1 MKKVLIA
8 MDNIALLEK
17 IKKCGKYDVHTYD
30 MSTKEDVLEYLEK
43 YRVDVLITKDSL
55 FGNMSKEEYINGIR
69 NFGEKTKVIL
79 CVDKL
84 DEIYKG
90 FLFSKNIFDIIEGN
104 EAGFEDI
111 FNMIDSKDKMIIL
124 KNNSRIAKQSISKN
138 NTLNIL
144 TKQKICVFGTSGAG
158 KSYVA
163 SILAQ
168 ITSRKLK
175 LNTLLVDLDVQ
186 NAAIDIYNNLNS
198 SGNNLQFV
206 MEEIDRGSFNAQM
219 LNELVSKEKKR
230 NGKLS
235 FITNNMGIYE
245 CQNKLSE
252 EYYSKLY
259 SETENEYDVLILDM
273 PSAPFLDVVPYSLTK
288 ADKVFFVVN
297 PNFISMRQA
306 VKYLDLIT
314 NIWKIA
320 KEKVYIVINKAKK
333 DSLSLK
339 QIAAILDGYN
349 ICLEVAEDTR
359 LEGIINGLGELNV
372 ASVDE
377 VDKVAQILGLM
388 SKENTEN
395 EAVLSKIGVSYDN

>member
-1 MKKVLIA
+1 MKKILIA

-17 IKKCGKYDVHTYD
+17 IKRCGKYDVHAYD

-43 YRVDVLITKDSL
+43 YSVDVLITKDTL
-55 FGNMSKEEYINGIR
+55 CGNMNKEDYINGIR
-69 NFGEKTKVIL
+69 NLKQNIKVIL
-79 CVDKL
+79 CVENL
-84 DEIYKG
+84 AETYKG
-90 FLFSKNIFDIIEGN
+90 FLFSKNVFDIIEGN

-124 KNNSRIAKQSISKN
+124 KNTNKIVKQSINKN
-138 NTLNIL
+138 NINIL

-158 KSYVA
+158 KSYIA

-175 LNTLLVDLDVQ
+175 LNTLLVDMDVQ

-198 SGNNLQFV
+198 SGNSLQFV

-314 NIWKIA
+314 NIWKIP
-320 KEKVYIVINKAKK
+320 KEKVCIVINKSKK

-359 LEGIINGLGELNV
+359 LEGIINGLGELNI
-372 ASVDE
+372 ASVDK
-377 VDKVAQILGLM
+377 VDNVAQILGLM
-388 SKENTEN
+388 SNKDAENG
-395 EAVLSKIGVSYDN
+395 ALSKIGVPYDN

>member
-1 MKKVLIA
+1 MKKILIA
-8 MDNIALLEK
+8 MNNVVLLEK
-17 IKKCGKYDVHTYD
+17 IKRCGKYDVHTYD
-30 MSTKEDVLEYLEK
+30 ISTKEDVVDYLKK
-43 YRVDVLITKDSL
+43 YKVDVLITKDL
-55 FGNMSKEEYINGIR
+55 LDGEMDKEEYIESIR
-69 NFGEKTKVIL
+69 NINSDVKIIL

-84 DEIYKG
+84 DEIYRG
-90 FLFSKNIFDIIEGN
+90 FLFSKNVFNIIEGK
-104 EAGFEDI
+104 EAGFTDI
-111 FNMIDSKDKMIIL
+111 FHMIDSKEKIVVL
-124 KNNSRIAKQSISKN
+124 KNNNNIIRENISN
-138 NTLNIL
+138 NKMLNVL

-158 KSYVA
+158 KSYIA

-175 LNTLLVDLDVQ
+175 LNTLLVDMDVQ

-198 SGNNLQFV
+198 SGNSLQFV
-206 MEEIDRGSFNAQM
+206 MEEIDRGSFSSQM
-219 LNELVSKEKKR
+219 LNELVKKERRR

-288 ADKVFFVVN
+288 ADKIFFVVN

-314 NIWKIA
+314 NIWKIQ
-320 KEKVYIVINKAKK
+320 KEKICIVINRSKK

-339 QIAAILDGYN
+339 QIAAILEGYN
-349 ICLEVAEDTR
+349 ICLEVAEDAK
-359 LEGIINGLGELNV
+359 LEGIINGLGEINIPT
-372 ASVDE
+372 
-377 VDKVAQILGLM
+377 VDKVDNVAQILGLM
-388 SKENTEN
+388 SNN
-395 EAVLSKIGVSYDN
+395 EMKNEIPSKLGDAYDN

>member
-1 MKKVLIA
+1 MKKILIA

-17 IKKCGKYDVHTYD
+17 IKRCGKYNVHNYD

-43 YRVDVLITKDSL
+43 YKVDILITKDTLS
-55 FGNMSKEEYINGIR
+55 GDMGKEEYVNCIR
-69 NFGEKTKVIL
+69 NISQSTKVIL

-84 DEIYKG
+84 DEIYRG

-104 EAGFEDI
+104 EAGFSDI
-111 FNMIDSKDKMIIL
+111 FNMIDSKEKMIIL
-124 KNNSRIAKQSISKN
+124 KNNNKIVKQSVSKN
-138 NTLNIL
+138 NSVSIL

-158 KSYVA
+158 KSYIA

-175 LNTLLVDLDVQ
+175 LNTLLVDMDVQ

-198 SGNNLQFV
+198 SGNSLQFV
-206 MEEIDRGSFNAQM
+206 MEEIDRGSFNSQM

-273 PSAPFLDVVPYSLTK
+273 PSAPFLDVVPYSLAK

-314 NIWKIA
+314 NIWKIP
-320 KEKVYIVINKAKK
+320 KEKVCVVINRSKK

-339 QIAAILDGYN
+339 QIAAILEGYN

-359 LEGIINGLGELNV
+359 LEGIINGLGELNMV
-372 ASVDE
+372 S
-377 VDKVAQILGLM
+377 VDKVDNIAQILGIM
-388 SKENTEN
+388 SNKNTEN
-395 EAVLSKIGVSYDN
+395 ETNTHLGVSYDN

>member
-1 MKKVLIA
+1 MKKILIA

-17 IKKCGKYDVHTYD
+17 IKKCGKYDVHAYD

-43 YRVDVLITKDSL
+43 CNVDVLITKDAL
-55 FGNMSKEEYINGIR
+55 CGNMSKEQYINRIR
-69 NFGEKTKVIL
+69 NLEKNVKVIL
-79 CVDKL
+79 CVDRL
-84 DEIYKG
+84 DETYKG
-90 FLFSKNIFDIIEGN
+90 FLFSKNVFDIIEGN

-111 FNMIDSKDKMIIL
+111 FNMIDSKDKMVIL
-124 KNNSRIAKQSISKN
+124 KNSNKIVKQNVSKN
-138 NTLNIL
+138 NINVL

-158 KSYVA
+158 KSYIA

-175 LNTLLVDLDVQ
+175 LNTLLVDMDVQ

-314 NIWKIA
+314 NIWKVP
-320 KEKVYIVINKAKK
+320 KEKVYIVINKSKK

-339 QIAAILDGYN
+339 QITAILDGYN

-359 LEGIINGLGELNV
+359 LEGIINGLGELNI
-372 ASVDE
+372 AP
-377 VDKVAQILGLM
+377 VDKVDNVAQILGLM
-388 SKENTEN
+388 SNKAIENQSDLKMGEF
-395 EAVLSKIGVSYDN
+395 YDN

>member
-1 MKKVLIA
+1 MKKILIA

-17 IKKCGKYDVHTYD
+17 IKRCGKYDVHSYD
-30 MSTKEDVLEYLEK
+30 MTTKEDVLEYLEK
-43 YRVDVLITKDSL
+43 YSVDVLVTKDL
-55 FGNMSKEEYINGIR
+55 LAGNMSKEEYINSIR
-69 NFGEKTKVIL
+69 SITSNMKIIL
-79 CVDKL
+79 CVEKL
-84 DEIYKG
+84 DEIYRG
-90 FLFSKNIFDIIEGN
+90 FLFSKNVFDIIEGN
-104 EAGFEDI
+104 EAGFSDI
-111 FNMIDSKDKMIIL
+111 FNMIDSKEKMIVL
-124 KNNSRIAKQSISKN
+124 KNNNQIIKENVNKN

-158 KSYVA
+158 KSYIA

-175 LNTLLVDLDVQ
+175 LNTLLVDMDVQ
-186 NAAIDIYNNLNS
+186 NAAIDIYNNLNN

-206 MEEIDRGSFNAQM
+206 MEEIDRGSFSSQM
-219 LNELVSKEKKR
+219 LNELISKEKRR
-230 NGKLS
+230 NGNLS

-314 NIWKIA
+314 NIWKVP
-320 KEKVYIVINKAKK
+320 KEKVCVVINRSKK

-339 QIAAILDGYN
+339 QVSAILEGYN
-349 ICLEVAEDTR
+349 ICLEVEEDTR
-359 LEGIINGLGELNV
+359 LEGIINGLGELNIT
-372 ASVDE
+372 SVE
-377 VDKVAQILGLM
+377 KVDNVAQILGLM
-388 SKENTEN
+388 SNKDTR
-395 EAVLSKIGVSYDN
+395 D

>member
-1 MKKVLIA
+1 MKKILIA
-8 MDNIALLEK
+8 MNNIALLEK
-17 IKKCGKYDVHTYD
+17 VKKCGKYDVHTYD
-30 MSTKEDVLEYLEK
+30 MTTKEDTLEYLEK
-43 YRVDVLITKDSL
+43 YKVDVLITKDTL
-55 FGNMSKEEYINGIR
+55 EGNMCKEDYVNSIR
-69 NFGEKTKVIL
+69 SIATELKVIL
-79 CVDKL
+79 CVDNL

-90 FLFSKNIFDIIEGN
+90 FLFSKNVFDIIEGS
-104 EAGFEDI
+104 EAGFSDI
-111 FNMIDSKDKMIIL
+111 FNMIDSKEKMVVL
-124 KNNSRIAKQSISKN
+124 KNSNKVIKENISNNSKI
-138 NTLNIL
+138 NIL
-144 TKQKICVFGTSGAG
+144 TKQKLCVFGTSGAG
-158 KSYVA
+158 KSYIA

-175 LNTLLVDLDVQ
+175 LNTLLVDMDIQ

-198 SGNNLQFV
+198 SGNSLQFV

-273 PSAPFLDVVPYSLTK
+273 PSAPFLDVVPYSLSN
-288 ADKVFFVVN
+288 ADKIFFVVN

-314 NIWKIA
+314 NIWKIP
-320 KEKVYIVINKAKK
+320 KEKVSVVINRSKK

-339 QIAAILDGYN
+339 QIAAILEGYN

-359 LEGIINGLGELNV
+359 LEGVINGLGELNI
-372 ASVDE
+372 SS
-377 VDKVAQILGLM
+377 VDKVDNVAQVLGLM
-388 SKENTEN
+388 SNENIEN
-395 EAVLSKIGVSYDN
+395 ETD

>member
-1 MKKVLIA
+1 MKKILIA
-8 MDNIALLEK
+8 MNNIALLEK
-17 IKKCGKYDVHTYD
+17 IKRCGKYDVHSYD
-30 MSTKEDVLEYLEK
+30 MSTKEDTLEYLEK
-43 YRVDVLITKDSL
+43 YKVDVLITKDVL
-55 FGNMSKEEYINGIR
+55 EGNMSKEEYINGI
-69 NFGEKTKVIL
+69 KTIAPELKVIL

-90 FLFSKNIFDIIEGN
+90 FLFSKNVFDIIEGN
-104 EAGFEDI
+104 EVRFSDI
-111 FNMIDSKDKMIIL
+111 FNMIDSKEKTIVL
-124 KNNSRIAKQSISKN
+124 KNNNRLIKESINNNSKIN
-138 NTLNIL
+138 VL

-158 KSYVA
+158 KSYIA

-175 LNTLLVDLDVQ
+175 LNTLLVDMDVQ

-198 SGNNLQFV
+198 SGNSLQFV
-206 MEEIDRGSFNAQM
+206 MEEIDRGSFSSQM
-219 LNELVSKEKKR
+219 LNEFVSKEKRR

-273 PSAPFLDVVPYSLTK
+273 PSAPFLDVVPYSLAK
-288 ADKVFFVVN
+288 ADKIFFVVN

-314 NIWKIA
+314 NIWKVQ
-320 KEKVYIVINKAKK
+320 KEKVCVVINRSKK

-339 QIAAILDGYN
+339 QIAAILEGYN
-349 ICLEVAEDTR
+349 ICLEVAEDVR
-359 LEGIINGLGELNV
+359 LEGIINGLGELNIS
-372 ASVDE
+372 SVDK
-377 VDKVAQILGLM
+377 VDNVAQILGLM
-388 SKENTEN
+388 SNNNIEN
-395 EAVLSKIGVSYDN
+395 EVNSKIGASYDN

>member
-1 MKKVLIA
+1 MKKILIA
-8 MDNIALLEK
+8 MNNIALLEK
-17 IKKCGKYDVHTYD
+17 IKRCGKYDVHTYD
-30 MSTKEDVLEYLEK
+30 MTTKEDTLEYLQK
-43 YRVDVLITKDSL
+43 YKVDVLITKDTL
-55 FGNMSKEEYINGIR
+55 EGNMSKEDYVNSIR
-69 NFGEKTKVIL
+69 SITAELKVIL

-90 FLFSKNIFDIIEGN
+90 FLFSKNIFDIIEGS
-104 EAGFEDI
+104 EAGFSDI
-111 FNMIDSKDKMIIL
+111 FNMIDSKQKMIVL
-124 KNNSRIAKQSISKN
+124 KNSNKVIKENISNNSKI
-138 NTLNIL
+138 NIL

-158 KSYVA
+158 KSYIA

-175 LNTLLVDLDVQ
+175 LNTLLVDMDIQ

-198 SGNNLQFV
+198 SGNSLQFV

-219 LNELVSKEKKR
+219 LNELVSKEKRR

-273 PSAPFLDVVPYSLTK
+273 PSAPFLDVVPYSLAK
-288 ADKVFFVVN
+288 ADKIFFVVN
-297 PNFISMRQA
+297 ANFISMRQA

-314 NIWKIA
+314 NIWKIP
-320 KEKVYIVINKAKK
+320 KEKVCVVINKVKK

-339 QIAAILDGYN
+339 QIAAVLEGYN

-359 LEGIINGLGELNV
+359 LEGIINGLGELNIS
-372 ASVDE
+372 SVDK
-377 VDKVAQILGLM
+377 VDNVAQILGLM
-388 SKENTEN
+388 SNKNMEN
-395 EAVLSKIGVSYDN
+395 EIDSKIGAFYDN